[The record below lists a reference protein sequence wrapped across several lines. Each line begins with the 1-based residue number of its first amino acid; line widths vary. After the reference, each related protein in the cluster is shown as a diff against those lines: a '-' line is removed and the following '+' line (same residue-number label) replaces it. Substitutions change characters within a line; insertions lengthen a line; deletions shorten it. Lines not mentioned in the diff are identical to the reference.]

1 VRNTGLTVKQGTY
14 YFGLV
19 FPIAAALRLLPKG
32 AQPSPPRSQLKQHHP
47 LVNTILKT
55 LCNIE
60 LPFMG
65 ANRLAGLTVFVLAQ
79 KP

>member
-1 VRNTGLTVKQGTY
+1 
-14 YFGLV
+14 
-19 FPIAAALRLLPKG
+19 
-32 AQPSPPRSQLKQHHP
+32 
-47 LVNTILKT
+47 VNTVLKT
-55 LCNIE
+55 LCSVE